1 MQRIRVRRGQRQ
13 TQAIGNPACWP
24 AALHRP
30 SRVTAKATN
39 KVLKRRLTLRKLSC
53 LLPTNKNE
61 KSSMGKAPASA
72 LRRWP
77 ADKRPTQIRYNRV
90 VTPATLQAR
99 AITSVS

>member
-39 KVLKRRLTLRKLSC
+39 QVLKRRLTLGSLVVCYPQTKMKRV
-53 LLPTNKNE
+53 LLEGTCIGP
-61 KSSMGKAPASA
+61 
-72 LRRWP
+72 
-77 ADKRPTQIRYNRV
+77 
-90 VTPATLQAR
+90 QAM
-99 AITSVS
+99 AGG